1 MNNQSKTTFVVLA
14 LAVAAVFIVNTVLV
28 TTTEAFA
35 GVEKLAGKKEK
46 IKELADTGKKCA
58 VRREAAP
65 IATSGDN
72 AYITWWSNKTGNE
85 EVMFRASTDNGATF
99 GDKINLSNTTEA
111 DSDDAEIA
119 ASGDN
124 VYVSWWERNETSD
137 TPVAR
142 ISSDNGAT
150 FGPILML
157 ATNGTIGE
165 EEGG

>member
-1 MNNQSKTTFVVLA
+1 MNNQSKITFVVLA
-14 LAVAAVFIVNTVLV
+14 VAIAAVFIANSVLI

-35 GVEKLAGKKEK
+35 VKKER
-46 IKELADTGKKCA
+46 IKEAGVKKRLA
-58 VRREAAP
+58 RSEAAP

-142 ISSDNGAT
+142 VSNDNGAT
-150 FGPILML
+150 FGPMLML

-165 EEGG
+165 GEGG

>member
-1 MNNQSKTTFVVLA
+1 MNSQSKTTFVVLA
-14 LAVAAVFIVNTVLV
+14 VAVAAVFIASAVLV
-28 TTTEAFA
+28 TTEAEA
-35 GVEKLAGKKEK
+35 KRKLEERAPAA
-46 IKELADTGKKCA
+46 LA
-58 VRREAAP
+58 VRAP

-124 VYVSWWERNETSD
+124 VYVTWWERNETSD

-142 ISSDNGAT
+142 VSNDNGAT
-150 FGPILML
+150 FGQILML
-157 ATNGTIGE
+157 ATNGTIGGE
-165 EEGG
+165 

>member
-1 MNNQSKTTFVVLA
+1 MNNQSRFMCVV
-14 LAVAAVFIVNTVLV
+14 LAVAAVFIASTLIA
-28 TTTEAFA
+28 TTITEAA
-35 GVEKLAGKKEK
+35 AKRKLKEAVP
-46 IKELADTGKKCA
+46 ADLA
-58 VRREAAP
+58 VRAP

-119 ASGDN
+119 ASGNN

-142 ISSDNGAT
+142 VSNDNGAT
-150 FGPILML
+150 FGPMLML
-157 ATNGTIGE
+157 ATNGTIG
-165 EEGG
+165 GGGG